1 MKKLLMQKKNIPNI
15 LSLVRLLMIPAFVW
29 IYFTEGSPKLW
40 STAVF
45 LSAEITDVIDG
56 YLARKYNWITEAG
69 KILDPMADKLMQ
81 AAVMVSLSIHNRFF
95 IWIAAIFFAKEL
107 TMVTGA
113 LVLAK
118 KISKVTPS
126 SWFGKM
132 ATVVFAAVTV
142 VFIIY
147 PDNTALN
154 VILTV
159 TLAGVL
165 IFALLMYYFTI
176 FRKVGKASKE

>member
-29 IYFTEGSPKLW
+29 IYFTEEAPKLW

-56 YLARKYNWITEAG
+56 YLARKYNWITETG

-81 AAVMVSLSIHNRFF
+81 AAVMVSLSIENRFF

>member
-1 MKKLLMQKKNIPNI
+1 MHFEKKHIPNI
-15 LSLVRLLMIPAFVW
+15 LSVIRLLMIPLFVYV
-29 IYFTEGSPKLW
+29 YFVESPPKIW
-40 STAVF
+40 SLLIF
-45 LSAEITDVIDG
+45 LSAELTDVVDG
-56 YLARKYNWITEAG
+56 FLARRYGWITEAG

-81 AAVMVSLSIHNRFF
+81 AAAMISLSIENHFF
-95 IWIAAIFFAKEL
+95 IWIAVIFFLKEM

-118 KISKVTPS
+118 KISTVTPS

-132 ATVVFAAVTV
+132 ATVIFAATTM

-147 PDNTALN
+147 PDNTVIN

-159 TLAGVL
+159 ILASAL

-176 FRKVGKASKE
+176 FRKVGKANKE

>member
-1 MKKLLMQKKNIPNI
+1 MHFEKKHIPNI
-15 LSLVRLLMIPAFVW
+15 LSVIRLLMIPLFVYV
-29 IYFTEGSPKLW
+29 YFIENPPKIW
-40 STAVF
+40 SLLIF
-45 LSAEITDVIDG
+45 LSAELTDVVDG
-56 YLARKYNWITEAG
+56 FLARRYGWITEAG

-81 AAVMVSLSIHNRFF
+81 AAAMISLSIENHFF
-95 IWIAAIFFAKEL
+95 IWIAVIFFLKEM

-118 KISKVTPS
+118 KISTVTPS

-132 ATVVFAAVTV
+132 ATVIFAATTM

-147 PDNTALN
+147 PDNTVIN

-159 TLAGVL
+159 ILASAL

-176 FRKVGKASKE
+176 FRKVGKANKE

>member
-1 MKKLLMQKKNIPNI
+1 MHFEKKHIPNL
-15 LSLVRLLMIPAFVW
+15 LSVIRLLMIPLFVYV
-29 IYFTEGSPKLW
+29 YFVESPPKIW
-40 STAVF
+40 SLLIF
-45 LSAEITDVIDG
+45 LSAELTDVADG
-56 YLARKYNWITEAG
+56 FLARRYGWITETG

-81 AAVMVSLSIHNRFF
+81 AATMVSLSIENQFF
-95 IWIAAIFFAKEL
+95 IWIAIIFFLKEM

-113 LVLAK
+113 VVLAK
-118 KISKVTPS
+118 KISTVTPS

-132 ATVVFAAVTV
+132 ATVIFAAITM

-147 PDNTALN
+147 PENTVIN

-159 TLAGVL
+159 ILASAL

>member
-1 MKKLLMQKKNIPNI
+1 MHFEKKHIPNM
-15 LSLVRLLMIPAFVW
+15 LSVIRLLMIPLFVCV
-29 IYFTEGSPKLW
+29 YFTEAPPKIW
-40 STAVF
+40 SLIVF
-45 LSAEITDVIDG
+45 LSAELTDVVDG
-56 YLARKYNWITEAG
+56 YLARRYGWITESG

-81 AAVMVSLSIHNRFF
+81 AAAMVSLSIENHFF
-95 IWIAAIFFAKEL
+95 IWIAVIFFLKEM

-118 KISKVTPS
+118 KISTVTPS

-132 ATVVFAAVTV
+132 ATVIFAAITM

-147 PDNTALN
+147 PDNTVIN
-154 VILTV
+154 IILTAV
-159 TLAGVL
+159 LACAL

-176 FRKVGKASKE
+176 FRKIEKTSKE

>member
-1 MKKLLMQKKNIPNI
+1 MHFEKKHIPNI
-15 LSLVRLLMIPAFVW
+15 LSVIRLLMIPLFVYV
-29 IYFTEGSPKLW
+29 YFIESPPKIW
-40 STAVF
+40 SLLIF
-45 LSAEITDVIDG
+45 LSAELTDVVDG
-56 YLARKYNWITEAG
+56 FLARRYGWITEAG

-81 AAVMVSLSIHNRFF
+81 AAAMISLSIENHFF
-95 IWIAAIFFAKEL
+95 IWIAVIFFLKEM

-118 KISKVTPS
+118 KISTVTPS

-132 ATVVFAAVTV
+132 ATVIFAATTM

-147 PDNTALN
+147 PDNTVIN

-159 TLAGVL
+159 ILASAL

-176 FRKVGKASKE
+176 FRKVGKANKE

>member
-1 MKKLLMQKKNIPNI
+1 MQLQKRHIPNI

-29 IYFTEGSPKLW
+29 IYFTEEAPKVW

-45 LSAEITDVIDG
+45 LLAEITDVIDG
-56 YLARKYNWITEAG
+56 YLARKYGWITETG

-81 AAVMVSLSIHNRFF
+81 AAVMVSLSIENRFF
-95 IWIAAIFFAKEL
+95 IWIAVIFFAKEL

-147 PDNTALN
+147 PDNTVLN

>member
-1 MKKLLMQKKNIPNI
+1 MRFEKKNIPNI
-15 LSLVRLLMIPAFVW
+15 LSVLRLLMIPLFVW
-29 IYFTEGSPKLW
+29 VFFTEEAPKW
-40 STAVF
+40 WCVAVF

-56 YLARKYNWITEAG
+56 FLARKYGWITEAG

-81 AAVMVSLSIHNRFF
+81 AAAMVCLAIENDIY
-95 IWIAAIFFAKEL
+95 IWIAVIFFVKEL

-132 ATVVFAAVTV
+132 ATVVFAAITII
-142 VFIIY
+142 FILY
-147 PDNTALN
+147 PNNPVLN
-154 VILTV
+154 ILLTV
-159 TLAGVL
+159 LLASVL

-176 FRKVGKASKE
+176 FRKVGKTNKE

>member
-1 MKKLLMQKKNIPNI
+1 
-15 LSLVRLLMIPAFVW
+15 MIPLFVYV
-29 IYFTEGSPKLW
+29 YFIESPPKIW
-40 STAVF
+40 SLLIF
-45 LSAEITDVIDG
+45 LSAELTDVVDG
-56 YLARKYNWITEAG
+56 FLARRYGWITEAG

-81 AAVMVSLSIHNRFF
+81 AAAMISLSIENHFF
-95 IWIAAIFFAKEL
+95 IWIAVIFFLKEM

-118 KISKVTPS
+118 KISTVTPS

-132 ATVVFAAVTV
+132 ATVIFAATTM

-147 PDNTALN
+147 PDNTVIN

-159 TLAGVL
+159 ILASAL

-176 FRKVGKASKE
+176 FRKVGKANKE